1 MVEVALRPAL
11 EERAASHGP
20 IEVAVAPAG
29 HRLLEDGSNIEL
41 NRGTEVTVQFTAEER
56 RIRLDEGEAH
66 FEVTRDPARPF
77 IVSARGLDVCA
88 VGTAFNVRVDASVV
102 EVLVT
107 HGSVRVESPH
117 SRSATTLVPVLLANQ
132 RAVLP
137 LSGEE
142 DPPRIATLTPGEVAR
157 VLSWQHRLLD
167 FTATPL
173 SEIVAEF
180 NRRNVLQLVVID
192 PELAATRITASFRS
206 DNIDGFIRLLEAGFN
221 ARAEHR
227 GQSEILLNRN

>member
-1 MVEVALRPAL
+1 
-11 EERAASHGP
+11 
-20 IEVAVAPAG
+20 
-29 HRLLEDGSNIEL
+29 
-41 NRGTEVTVQFTAEER
+41 
-56 RIRLDEGEAH
+56 
-66 FEVTRDPARPF
+66 
-77 IVSARGLDVCA
+77 VCA
-88 VGTAFNVRVDASVV
+88 VGTAFNVRVDDSVV

-117 SRSATTLVPVLLANQ
+117 SRSGTPLVPVLLANQ

-180 NRRNVLQLVVID
+180 NRRNVVQLVVID

-227 GQSEILLNRN
+227 GQSEILLHKN